1 MERKRML
8 NVFKQAQEAD
18 AYDEYPVLPASIDP
32 QLHLSRNARP
42 QPFYLICEQDTVL
55 SQMSGQAS
63 VEFKA
68 ASVLSY
74 ILEPGDFVYVPA
86 GTPHRIIPQT
96 ESVQLRYKAKQSGLE
111 GIAWYCSGCGAEVWR
126 EEWDTAEELP
136 QEGYWRACQLFNA
149 NDTKRECGQC
159 GAEHPPVDL
168 TGIRW
173 PEIAAALRSE
183 QD

>member
-8 NVFKQAQEAD
+8 KVFKQAQEAG

-32 QLHLSRNARP
+32 QLHLSRNVRP
-42 QPFYLICEQDTVL
+42 QPFYLICEHDTVL

-68 ASVLSY
+68 ASVLSHS
-74 ILEPGDFVYVPA
+74 LEPGDFVYVPA

-96 ESVQLRYKAKQSGLE
+96 ESVQLRYKAKQPGLE
-111 GIAWYCSGCGAEVWR
+111 GIAWYCSACGAEVWR

-136 QEGYWRACQLFNA
+136 QEGYWRACQLFNT
-149 NDTKRECGQC
+149 NDTKRVCGQC

-173 PEIAAALRSE
+173 PEIAAAIRSE